1 MANNQQD
8 VYVFQVIFSLCRL
21 GAKALKVNNR
31 VILGASLII
40 SLMGCGLLADWQAIR
55 YSDACSSMPANLTD
69 MDSGNSS
76 YDTNLTSNSSLY
88 QQESCGALSS
98 SSHQCFW
105 NPESRVTGD
114 ICTTCLRTCL
124 SQQASLNFYQFSVG
138 TLLVSVGALLGYV
151 YIPAVASDVFSVE
164 SQVYL
169 QSVLTPKA
177 KLNTDF

>member
-1 MANNQQD
+1 MFQRHLTVHVILHLKCVANNQQD
-8 VYVFQVIFSLCRL
+8 ADVFQVIFSLCRL

-31 VILGASLII
+31 VILGVSLII
-40 SLMGCGLLADWQAIR
+40 SLMGCGLMADWQAIR
-55 YSDACSSMPANLTD
+55 YSDACSS
-69 MDSGNSS
+69 GNINSSLLS

-88 QQESCGALSS
+88 QQLLESCEALSS

-114 ICTTCLRTCL
+114 ICTTCLLTCL

-164 SQVYL
+164 SQV
-169 QSVLTPKA
+169 
-177 KLNTDF
+177 